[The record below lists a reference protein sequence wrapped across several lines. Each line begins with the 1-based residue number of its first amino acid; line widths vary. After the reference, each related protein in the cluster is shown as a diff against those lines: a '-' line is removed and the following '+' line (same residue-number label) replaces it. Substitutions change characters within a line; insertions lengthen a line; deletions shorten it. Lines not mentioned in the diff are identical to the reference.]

1 MQGTFVTS
9 PPAHGENMQWGLFRS
24 IIIFLAF
31 ISTLLLPICDA
42 ISAEYSQQNGIIGAI
57 GSYTTK
63 ADDSLIEL
71 ARKFGLG
78 YNEIVA
84 ANPTVDPI
92 LPALGTKIVIPSMWI
107 LPDVPHQGIVINISE
122 MRLYYFPP
130 GRRGRVLT
138 YPVGI
143 GDEGWET
150 PTGDYRI
157 IEKIVNP
164 TWHVPLSIQRQ
175 KPELPAVVP
184 PGPDN
189 PLGTRALRLSL
200 RTILIHGT
208 NHPFGI
214 GRKVSHGCIHLY
226 PEDIIKLFRQA
237 KIHTKVTIIRQPV
250 KAAVVGN
257 RLLVEMHGDRGEH
270 MYKQAYE
277 ELLLKGYLDKADPEK
292 LITAASEKIGMP
304 EDVSW

>member
-42 ISAEYSQQNGIIGAI
+42 IGAEYSQQNGIIGAI

-208 NHPFGI
+208 NRPFGI

-270 MYKQAYE
+270 MYKQVYE